1 VEALVRWERQPGE
14 LVPPAE
20 FIPLAEQIGLIP
32 QITRTVVRLAAAA
45 AAELRHVDLGVPVHV
60 NISAR
65 DLVDDDLPEVLAEAM
80 AANGIDGRSIMLE
93 VTETAL
99 VDDPVRSRRTL
110 ERVRRL
116 GTTVAID
123 DFGVGY
129 SSLNVLLEL
138 PVDQIK
144 LDHSFIIGIEHDR
157 RAQAIVLATVQV
169 ARSLG
174 LTVVAEGVETAGS
187 AAWVRAQGVDLL
199 QGYHIERPLPLP
211 ALISFLSARASAGRV
226 QAMSDEVTPSEQPP
240 TAAPAGPR

>member
-1 VEALVRWERQPGE
+1 
-14 LVPPAE
+14 
-20 FIPLAEQIGLIP
+20 
-32 QITRTVVRLAAAA
+32 
-45 AAELRHVDLGVPVHV
+45 
-60 NISAR
+60 
-65 DLVDDDLPEVLAEAM
+65 VLADAV
-80 AANGIDGRSIMLE
+80 ASNGLDGSALMLE

-116 GTTVAID
+116 GTSVAID

-157 RAQAIVLATVQV
+157 RAQAIVVATVQV

-174 LTVVAEGVETAGS
+174 LTVVAEGVETAAS

-199 QGYHIERPLPLP
+199 QGYHVERPLPLQ
-211 ALISFLSARASAGRV
+211 ALMSFLGGRATTGRV
-226 QAMSDEVTPSEQPP
+226 QAMSDEATPSEQPP